1 MGSRVVD
8 AAGQRG
14 GYGPSLAARCGLAD
28 GRRVFIKAVS
38 PAQNADSPA
47 MMRREGRIAAYLP
60 PDAPA
65 PELLHTVDDG
75 EWIALVFEEVDGRLP
90 STPWVAEE
98 LDQVLDATL
107 RLGELTPVVPQRS
120 VAEHYGAMFTGFR
133 TLASEGPAAVDDE
146 WCREHLDDLAGEE
159 ARWEQVTVGDGLI
172 HGDVRSDNVLLTPDG
187 AWDVTYRG
195 ARPLDDQTY
204 ARYKETTLRNV
215 LYILR
220 QRLSEPGLAFYSQ
233 GTDLFEFHPVEIVD
247 ITDSRDITVTVYFDQ
262 RSKLPVHQ
270 TSRRRN
276 EQFKDFDTEVTNY
289 GLYRDVGHGV
299 KWPFN
304 IRRERNGEKIFEMF
318 SDDVQINKDL
328 TDDLFTLAGNIKI
341 LPKAK

>member
-1 MGSRVVD
+1 MKRAVIIIILGSCWLAAAAFPAETPAERGKRVVYEALQALGGD
-8 AAGQRG
+8 AFLHMTDRVESGRAYSFYREQISGLSIAKIYTR
-14 GYGPSLAARCGLAD
+14 YLAPVPGVA
-28 GRRVFIKAVS
+28 AVS
-38 PAQNADSPA
+38 EREAFGLKEDS
-47 MMRREGRIAAYLP
+47 
-60 PDAPA
+60 
-65 PELLHTVDDG
+65 
-75 EWIALVFEEVDGRLP
+75 
-90 STPWVAEE
+90 S
-98 LDQVLDATL
+98 
-107 RLGELTPVVPQRS
+107 
-120 VAEHYGAMFTGFR
+120 
-133 TLASEGPAAVDDE
+133 
-146 WCREHLDDLAGEE
+146 
-159 ARWEQVTVGDGLI
+159 
-172 HGDVRSDNVLLTPDG
+172 VLLTPDG